1 MRLRFH
7 RGLISGLLEWSTAK
21 DKGPAKNV
29 LKRPKLNHVCTNGR
43 QFNIF
48 QWFAFWS
55 FNKEKWCTLSVSA
68 TAHAVNTLIQEIK
81 HALIEPPAP
90 PPFISTKPLLI
101 SCSKYPTA
109 SHGSV
114 EPLQLFCCMMRVVKS
129 INDLHSLS
137 ASCNKKSESGSLFF
151 IGSNPLTWMGRR
163 FGSHH
168 TWHIFYPRYSSC

>member
-7 RGLISGLLEWSTAK
+7 RGLISGLLEWSAAK

-48 QWFAFWS
+48 QWFTFWS

-90 PPFISTKPLLI
+90 PFFISTKPLLI
-101 SCSKYPTA
+101 SCSKYSRSITRLRRTTSTLLLHDAGSEKYQRPT
-109 SHGSV
+109 
-114 EPLQLFCCMMRVVKS
+114 FIIS
-129 INDLHSLS
+129 IMQQ
-137 ASCNKKSESGSLFF
+137 KEWKWFF
-151 IGSNPLTWMGRR
+151 IGSNPLTWMGTR

-168 TWHIFYPRYSSC
+168 TRHIFYPR

>member
-7 RGLISGLLEWSTAK
+7 RGLISGLLEWSAAK

-48 QWFAFWS
+48 QWFTFWS

-90 PPFISTKPLLI
+90 PFFISTKPLLI
-101 SCSKYPTA
+101 SCSKYSRSITWLCRTTSTLLLHDAGSEKYQWPT
-109 SHGSV
+109 
-114 EPLQLFCCMMRVVKS
+114 FIIS
-129 INDLHSLS
+129 IMQQKEWNW
-137 ASCNKKSESGSLFF
+137 FF
-151 IGSNPLTWMGRR
+151 IGSNPHTWMGRR

-168 TWHIFYPRYSSC
+168 TRHIFYPRYSC

>member
-48 QWFAFWS
+48 QWFTFWS

-168 TWHIFYPRYSSC
+168 TRHIFYPRYSSC